1 MTDVSKVGFREQSPP
16 PPKNFLKIEMIL
28 CNLPGIWVVWV
39 GKSAF

>member
-1 MTDVSKVGFREQSPP
+1 MFLKWGSGSKAP